1 MIEKKYEI
9 SGMTC
14 EHCVKA
20 VEMELKNLDVESY
33 DVEIGSASIKYDTD
47 KVSEAEIIAA
57 VKEAGYEVTN

>member
-33 DVEIGSASIKYDTD
+33 DVEIGSANIKYDPD
-47 KVSEAEIIAA
+47 KVKEADIIAA